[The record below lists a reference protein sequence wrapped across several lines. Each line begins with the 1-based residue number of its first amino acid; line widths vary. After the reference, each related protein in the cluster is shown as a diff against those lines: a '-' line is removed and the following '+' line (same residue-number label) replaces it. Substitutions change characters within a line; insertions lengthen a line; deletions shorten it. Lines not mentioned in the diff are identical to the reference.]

1 MTTKWQNCQ
10 ISTRG
15 RHLIT
20 GALIVLTLLI
30 GQVKAG
36 VLVAPT
42 VVFMDEHKR
51 TGRITIQ
58 NPSDEPKEIT
68 IRMSFGLPSSDSLG
82 NVFVILQDSGITDI
96 KAATGWVKP
105 FPRKMLLQPGATQVV
120 RFVARP
126 TRDLVDG
133 EYWARVV
140 VTSQEGKTSLPSP
153 TGEGQIS
160 TVLNMIMQTA
170 IMLKYRQ
177 GDQVAHIK
185 LNGVDASQED
195 TLVNVIV
202 DLSSTGNASYVG
214 MMHCR
219 LYNADKQEIGYRR
232 FDLAVYHDLKRR
244 VTFPIASYTNRGPY
258 SFELFITPDGRK
270 DIAAEYLI
278 RGNDIE
284 YSMIVP

>member
-1 MTTKWQNCQ
+1 MTTLWQTCQ
-10 ISTRG
+10 IPFKR

-20 GALIVLTLLI
+20 GAILALTLLI
-30 GQVKAG
+30 GHAKAG

-51 TGRITIQ
+51 TGRITVQ
-58 NPSDEPKEIT
+58 NPSDTPKEIT

-82 NVFVILQDSGITDI
+82 NVFVHLQDSGITDI
-96 KAATGWVKP
+96 KAATSWVKP
-105 FPRKMLLQPGATQVV
+105 FPRKMLLEPGATQVI

-126 TRDLVDG
+126 PKDLVDG

-140 VTSQEGKTSLPSP
+140 VTSQEGLTSLPKA
-153 TGEGQIS
+153 TEEGQIS

-170 IMLKYRQ
+170 IMLKYRK
-177 GDQVAHIK
+177 GDQVAHLK

-232 FDLAVYHDLKRR
+232 FDLAVYRDLKRR
-244 VTFPIASYTNRGPY
+244 VTFPIASYTNSGPY
-258 SFELFITPDGRK
+258 SFELFITPDGRR
-270 DIAAEYLI
+270 DIAAEFLI

-284 YSMIVP
+284 YSVTVP